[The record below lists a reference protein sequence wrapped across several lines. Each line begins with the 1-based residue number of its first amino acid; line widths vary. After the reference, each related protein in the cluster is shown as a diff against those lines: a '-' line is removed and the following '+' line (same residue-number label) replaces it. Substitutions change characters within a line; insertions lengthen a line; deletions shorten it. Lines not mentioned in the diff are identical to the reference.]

1 MARKQ
6 GNAAVLEQ
14 PGVTTRPEVPFGESG
29 DPGVTKVNPDADQAP
44 ADAQAPVAPPV
55 EAITEQAAD
64 AQGRE
69 PKVNQPHAWVGRR
82 AFYWRTTNQT
92 TKEISAL
99 PATLIEPIRGTE
111 GWVINFLS
119 HTTSQWR
126 RDVKYSDT
134 PRAGYFT
141 LPKE

>member
-1 MARKQ
+1 MAKNK
-6 GNAAVLEQ
+6 GGAAVLEQ
-14 PGVTTRPEVPFGESG
+14 PGVFTRPEVPFGESG
-29 DPGVTKVNPDADQAP
+29 EPGVTPAAGAELPPSDQAK
-44 ADAQAPVAPPV
+44 APVQPAAEPTP
-55 EAITEQAAD
+55 AQAAD

-99 PATLIEPIRGTE
+99 PATLIEPVRGTE

-126 RDVKYSDT
+126 RDVKFSKT